1 MIGMIVPNT
10 FAQSDDP
17 YTPSNNSMIFEKSE
31 IVFDGNG
38 NFLSDVY
45 VNNQY
50 DFLLIP
56 PQEWTMNENMELY
69 TQGEVNVVSFF
80 SNEINSEFTPA
91 FMVNYNDAGS
101 SDMFNTF
108 RSTYSDSQFLDVISS
123 MALINN
129 SNAVIT
135 EKNIESFIDGYKT
148 TLQFNDTIN
157 DNSLDIQR
165 ESINFIMKNGK
176 TYSFHFFSPSS
187 IFDENVMISGKVK
200 LINNSSKT
208 IVLKNKKI
216 SNQILEF

>member
-108 RSTYSDSQFLDVISS
+108 RSTYSDSEFLDVISS

-176 TYSFHFFSPSS
+176 TYS
-187 IFDENVMISGKVK
+187 
-200 LINNSSKT
+200 L
-208 IVLKNKKI
+208 
-216 SNQILEF
+216 

>member
-1 MIGMIVPNT
+1 LKSVFIIAIVAVAMIGMIVPNT

-108 RSTYSDSQFLDVISS
+108 RSTYSDSEFLDVISS

-176 TYSFHFFSPSS
+176 TYSFHFFSPLLFLMKMLSS
-187 IFDENVMISGKVK
+187 
-200 LINNSSKT
+200 
-208 IVLKNKKI
+208 
-216 SNQILEF
+216 LEKQ